1 MKSLQEILDN
11 FKKSEIANIT
21 QTKLDN
27 STIKRTILYQFNLSG
42 ELVKCW
48 KSGMDARK
56 SGYNDITIKRGL
68 KSNPTTISDGSV
80 WSYSE
85 KIDISNI
92 KTNRKYKL
100 GEIVVTD
107 LNGNILSICKSTK
120 EVSVKFGVHQ
130 GNVRRV
136 LSGKH
141 KQARNYKFY
150 FKKNLAVSE

>member
-21 QTKLDN
+21 QTKLE
-27 STIKRTILYQFNLSG
+27 SSVIKRKKLYQFDLNGKLIKSWNSG
-42 ELVKCW
+42 
-48 KSGMDARK
+48 SDARK
-56 SGYNDITIKRGL
+56 NGFNDITIKRGL
-68 KSNPTTISDGSV
+68 KSNPTTFSDNFV

-107 LNGNILSICKSTK
+107 LDGNILSICKSTK

-136 LSGKH
+136 LNGQH

-150 FKKNLAVSE
+150 FKKNLVVSE